1 MAAVCTLDGYLRV
14 RDCLLD
20 KHGDFIG
27 IHLQSCDLVGAHNI
41 NEDWAAREMPV
52 LSQSCFRRGSS
63 ACQIML
69 IYVAAILFGFALL
82 VWGADRFV
90 VGAAA
95 TAHNLGV
102 SSLLIGLTIV
112 GFGTS
117 APEILVS
124 INAAA
129 AGNPKLAVGNALGSN
144 IANIA
149 LILGITALVR
159 PLRVQSMT
167 LRREM
172 PVLLAVTM
180 LTLLPFLD
188 QNLSR
193 AEGFA
198 LLGGLGLMLYWLVR
212 VELESTAGDPMAAE
226 LEAEIRADLS
236 MFQAVGMLLLGLL
249 VLLASSRMLVWAATN
264 VAAMLGVSDLVIG
277 LTIVAI
283 GTSLPELAASIA
295 AALKDEHDLAIG
307 NVIGS
312 NMYNLLAVLGVAAAI
327 APTDLER
334 AVLTRDF
341 LVLIGLTIAL
351 FAMAY
356 NIGGEGSIK
365 RSEGGALL
373 LAYLGYMGFIIAD
386 QI

>member
-1 MAAVCTLDGYLRV
+1 
-14 RDCLLD
+14 
-20 KHGDFIG
+20 
-27 IHLQSCDLVGAHNI
+27 
-41 NEDWAAREMPV
+41 
-52 LSQSCFRRGSS
+52 
-63 ACQIML
+63 ML
-69 IYVAAILFGFALL
+69 IYIVAIIAGFVLL
-82 VWGADRFV
+82 VWGANRFV

-102 SSLLIGLTIV
+102 SSLLIGLTVV
-112 GFGTS
+112 GLGTS

-129 AGNPKLAVGNALGSN
+129 SDNPSLAIGNAIGSN
-144 IANIA
+144 ISNIA
-149 LILGITALVR
+149 LILGITALIQ
-159 PLRVQSMT
+159 PLRVRSQT
-167 LRREM
+167 LRREL

-188 QNLSR
+188 LNLSR
-193 AEGFA
+193 LEGFA
-198 LLGGLGLMLYWLVR
+198 LLGGLGLMMFWLVR
-212 VELESTAGDPMAAE
+212 VELESNVGDPMTAE
-226 LEAEIRADLS
+226 VEQEIRSDLS
-236 MFQAVGMLLLGLL
+236 MTAALGMLGIGLII
-249 VLLASSRMLVWAATN
+249 LLASSHMLVWAAVN
-264 VAAMLGVSDLVIG
+264 LAQSLGVSNLIIG

-283 GTSLPELAASIA
+283 GTSLPELAASIT
-295 AALKDEHDLAIG
+295 AALKNQHDLAIG

-312 NMYNLLAVLGVAAAI
+312 NMYNLLAVLGLAGAI

-356 NIGGEGSIK
+356 NVGGAGKIK

-373 LAYLGYMGFIIAD
+373 LAFVVYMGVLIAGAT
-386 QI
+386 

>member
-1 MAAVCTLDGYLRV
+1 
-14 RDCLLD
+14 
-20 KHGDFIG
+20 
-27 IHLQSCDLVGAHNI
+27 
-41 NEDWAAREMPV
+41 
-52 LSQSCFRRGSS
+52 
-63 ACQIML
+63 ML
-69 IYVAAILFGFALL
+69 IYLASILSGFVLL

-90 VGAAA
+90 IGAAA

-102 SSLLIGLTIV
+102 SSLLIGLTVV

-124 INAAA
+124 INAAMA
-129 AGNPKLAVGNALGSN
+129 DNPHLAVGNALGSN

-159 PLRVQSMT
+159 PLRVRSLT

-172 PVLLAVTM
+172 PVLLAVTL

-188 QNLSR
+188 LNLSR

-198 LLGGLGLMLYWLVR
+198 LLSGLGLMMYWLVR
-212 VELESTAGDPMAAE
+212 VELESTPGDPMVAE
-226 LEAEIRADLS
+226 VEAEIRSDLS
-236 MFQAVGMLLLGLL
+236 MRQALGMLLLGLV
-249 VLLASSRMLVWAATN
+249 VLLAASRLLVWAATN
-264 VAAMLGVSDLVIG
+264 VATELGVSDLVIG

-283 GTSLPELAASIA
+283 GTSLPELAASITA
-295 AALKDEHDLAIG
+295 AVKDEHDLAIG

-312 NMYNLLAVLGVAAAI
+312 NMYNLLAVLGFAAAI

-356 NIGGEGSIK
+356 NVGGDEGNIK
-365 RSEGGALL
+365 RSEGAALL
-373 LAYLGYMGFIIAD
+373 LAYTGYMGFLLVD
-386 QI
+386 QL

>member
-1 MAAVCTLDGYLRV
+1 
-14 RDCLLD
+14 
-20 KHGDFIG
+20 
-27 IHLQSCDLVGAHNI
+27 
-41 NEDWAAREMPV
+41 
-52 LSQSCFRRGSS
+52 
-63 ACQIML
+63 ML
-69 IYVAAILFGFALL
+69 IYSAAIIVGFALL

-102 SSLLIGLTIV
+102 SSLLIGLTVV

-124 INAAA
+124 MNAAIG
-129 AGNPKLAVGNALGSN
+129 GNPKLAIGNAIGSN

-149 LILGITALVR
+149 LILGITALVQ
-159 PLRVQSMT
+159 PLRVRSQT
-167 LRREM
+167 LSREM

-193 AEGFA
+193 PEGFA
-198 LLGGLGLMLYWLVR
+198 LLGGLGLMMYWLVR
-212 VELESTAGDPMAAE
+212 VELESNVGDPMVAE
-226 LEAEIRADLS
+226 LEAEIRSDLS
-236 MFQAVGMLLLGLL
+236 MPGAVGMLTVGLI
-249 VLLASSRMLVWAATN
+249 VLLASSKLLVWAAIQ
-264 VAAMLGVSDLVIG
+264 VASVLGVSDLVIG
-277 LTIVAI
+277 LTIVAV
-283 GTSLPELAASIA
+283 GTSLPELAASIS
-295 AALKDEHDLAIG
+295 AALKNEHDLAIG

-312 NMYNLLAVLGVAAAI
+312 NMYNLLAVLGVAGAI
-327 APTDLER
+327 APTDFER

-356 NIGGEGSIK
+356 NVGGEGNIK
-365 RSEGGALL
+365 RSEGAALL
-373 LAYLGYMGFIIAD
+373 IAYFSYMAFIIAGTV
-386 QI
+386 